1 MPRVLIVEDD
11 PDISTVL
18 DFNFQREGF
27 HTQVAHTGASAL
39 RAMRDVPA
47 DLIVLDLM
55 LPDIAGLD
63 VCREVRAEPHT
74 KDVPILIVTA
84 KGQEADRLLGLETG
98 ADDYVTKPF
107 NVRELILRASAL
119 MRRSTSTNSAATR
132 IESGAIVVDSGA
144 HRVFVEGKET
154 HLTNTEYRLLLIF
167 LNRPGRVFSR
177 RQLLNQ
183 VWNMR
188 GQLVTR
194 TVDTHVKRLREKLGN
209 AGAAIETV
217 RAVGYRYASPA

>member
-1 MPRVLIVEDD
+1 
-11 PDISTVL
+11 
-18 DFNFQREGF
+18 
-27 HTQVAHTGASAL
+27 
-39 RAMRDVPA
+39 MRDLPA

-119 MRRSTSTNSAATR
+119 MRRSTSTNAVASR

-209 AGAAIETV
+209 AGSAIETV
-217 RAVGYRYASPA
+217 RAVGYRYAAPA

>member
-11 PDISTVL
+11 PDISSVL

-27 HTQVAHTGASAL
+27 HTQVAHTGAGAL
-39 RAMRDVPA
+39 RAMRESPA
-47 DLIVLDLM
+47 DLVILDLM

-119 MRRSTSTNSAATR
+119 MRRASTTNSTASR

-144 HRVFVEGKET
+144 HRVFVEGRET

-194 TVDTHVKRLREKLGN
+194 TVDTHVKRLREKLGT
-209 AGAAIETV
+209 AGSSIETV